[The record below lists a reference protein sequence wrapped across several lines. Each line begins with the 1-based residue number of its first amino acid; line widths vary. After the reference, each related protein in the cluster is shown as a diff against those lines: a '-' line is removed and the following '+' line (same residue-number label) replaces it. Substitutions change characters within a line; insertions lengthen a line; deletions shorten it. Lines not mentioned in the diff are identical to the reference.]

1 MGRGSGVIAYLGH
14 SIQAFPGAF
23 RGLQISPGQLWHG
36 PALSTLCQPPGHRP
50 PLTGERVSNMA
61 ELPFN
66 EYRECISVQTDK
78 GTEVATNL
86 VIVCNGIKINSFAY
100 HRAFGKQV
108 AEPLSTP
115 QVASSLP
122 SVQGPSGLSPRNWH
136 SLPFLSIPVAL
147 LSHRNGD
154 VKF

>member
-1 MGRGSGVIAYLGH
+1 
-14 SIQAFPGAF
+14 
-23 RGLQISPGQLWHG
+23 
-36 PALSTLCQPPGHRP
+36 
-50 PLTGERVSNMA
+50 MA

-66 EYRECISVQTDK
+66 EYREYICVQTDK

-108 AEPLSTP
+108 AEPLYTP

-122 SVQGPSGLSPRNWH
+122 SILGPSGLSPRNQH
-136 SLPFLSIPVAL
+136 PLLFPSFPAALSSLL
-147 LSHRNGD
+147 NGD
-154 VKF
+154 IKV

>member
-1 MGRGSGVIAYLGH
+1 
-14 SIQAFPGAF
+14 
-23 RGLQISPGQLWHG
+23 
-36 PALSTLCQPPGHRP
+36 
-50 PLTGERVSNMA
+50 MA

-66 EYRECISVQTDK
+66 EYRECIVVQTDK

-100 HRAFGKQV
+100 HRAFGKQA

-122 SVQGPSGLSPRNWH
+122 SVQAPSGLSPRNRH
-136 SLPFLSIPVAL
+136 PL
-147 LSHRNGD
+147 LSLHPSSSFVSSEG
-154 VKF
+154 